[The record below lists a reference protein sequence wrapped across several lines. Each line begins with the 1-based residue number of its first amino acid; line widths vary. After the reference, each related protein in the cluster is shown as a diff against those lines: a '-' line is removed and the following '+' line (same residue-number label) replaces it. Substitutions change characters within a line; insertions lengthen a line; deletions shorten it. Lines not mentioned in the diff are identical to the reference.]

1 MKIHMCVLYWLK
13 LSGCIITE
21 NEKAYF
27 VMKTISSSFVTIK
40 DFKYQMMHYFC
51 HICSMGSKGLTQ
63 QFTHKATLP
72 RLLDKVVNLG
82 FAAQFCDKLNPM
94 YDTNWSTTILLLKS
108 RKCHLIMLDICE
120 SWRKKHF
127 CNSQNWRARKN
138 HNNKISIRIL
148 LNVVFCCSNSLE
160 MRNYCTFEK
169 FLFAYNAQ

>member
-1 MKIHMCVLYWLK
+1 MTYMKIHMCILYWPK

-72 RLLDKVVNLG
+72 RLLDKVVNQG
-82 FAAQFCDKLNPM
+82 FSAQFCDKLNPM

-120 SWRKKHF
+120 SWRK
-127 CNSQNWRARKN
+127 
-138 HNNKISIRIL
+138 NNFVILKIEEQGRITITKYRL
-148 LNVVFCCSNSLE
+148 EFFWTWSFVVQ
-160 MRNYCTFEK
+160 TP
-169 FLFAYNAQ
+169 